1 MNSREAQFQE
11 LFQRHADEIF
21 RFVYFRVFERELAR
35 DLVQETFLR
44 AWQYESKK
52 VVWNER
58 ALLFKIA
65 RNLVIDQQR
74 KNKDNNSL
82 DELTE
87 RQGEEPATA
96 EDLTVGIDSKIFFK
110 NLEQLKPEEQ
120 ELIQLR
126 YLDGFSPRVIAKMLE
141 RNVGVVSVQ
150 LNRAKKKL
158 KQIYENSIPKN

>member
-35 DLVQETFLR
+35 DLVQKTFLR

-74 KNKDNNSL
+74 KK
-82 DELTE
+82 
-87 RQGEEPATA
+87 
-96 EDLTVGIDSKIFFK
+96 
-110 NLEQLKPEEQ
+110 
-120 ELIQLR
+120 
-126 YLDGFSPRVIAKMLE
+126 
-141 RNVGVVSVQ
+141 
-150 LNRAKKKL
+150 
-158 KQIYENSIPKN
+158 